1 MKQEKK
7 KKPKAEKEHKPNWRE
22 VWASVEDIQQFLSS
36 KVMLRYNLVRGRT
49 EIHWLSQEPV
59 LREDERGL
67 LNAVTLGRAFVD
79 LGFEK
84 KCMKHVR
91 GYVVV
96 RRSSEEMRSLR
107 FQLAQAGTD
116 GTDETAVF

>member
-1 MKQEKK
+1 M
-7 KKPKAEKEHKPNWRE
+7 
-22 VWASVEDIQQFLSS
+22 
-36 KVMLRYNLVRGRT
+36 
-49 EIHWLSQEPV
+49 PV
-59 LREDERGL
+59 SLALQIIGVNITQK

-116 GTDETAVF
+116 GTDGTAVF